1 MSLLRPQ
8 FTETLLN
15 TLKKQSVNVHG
26 DYGQGQTRLLEDLE
40 QLARAQGF
48 MVLLVV
54 LDGIATNSVLSLR

>member
-1 MSLLRPQ
+1 MLLQEITMPLLRPQ

-26 DYGQGQTRLLEDLE
+26 DYGQGQMRLLEDLE

-48 MVLLVV
+48 
-54 LDGIATNSVLSLR
+54 IVLSE

>member
-1 MSLLRPQ
+1 MPLLRPQ

-26 DYGQGQTRLLEDLE
+26 DYGQGQMRLLEDLE

-48 MVLLVV
+48 
-54 LDGIATNSVLSLR
+54 IVLSE